1 MLGDDHFRK
10 VTFASL
16 ARSLG
21 AHCLPS
27 LDLIVACL
35 SWTGQAMKNKEIVA
49 TCVEQQERHWR
60 FYVNTRLDNAKVRAF
75 FLLLWNSASP

>member
-1 MLGDDHFRK
+1 
-10 VTFASL
+10 
-16 ARSLG
+16 
-21 AHCLPS
+21 
-27 LDLIVACL
+27 
-35 SWTGQAMKNKEIVA
+35 MKNKEIVA